1 MAEPSKLRVSEL
13 DFNEIRNNLKTFLKA
28 QDTFKDYNFEG
39 SVISSVLD
47 LLAYNTHYNSFYL
60 NMVANEMFLDTAVT
74 RSGLV
79 SLSKLIGYT
88 PKSRTSSQANV
99 NLIITPTD
107 SPANII
113 VSKGTKFNAD
123 IDGINYTF
131 TTDKSYS
138 APANNQNIAVTIPNV
153 TLREGEQ
160 LRFTHTVD
168 TTLEDQRFVVPNRGV
183 DHQSISVIIQES
195 QSDTRKSV
203 YDKASDLLE
212 ANSTSNIFF
221 VEEGTDFFTEI
232 KFGDGVL
239 GNDLK
244 TGNIV
249 LIDYTLSS
257 GVLGNG
263 ANVFTVAT
271 TAGGY
276 PGVTVSTNEP
286 STGGSDEETLNS
298 IRFNAPKHFSAQN
311 RAVTKEDY
319 KRLILRE
326 YPLAESVVVYGGEDA
341 DPPKFG
347 TVFIGIKPRQGLF
360 ISSSIKEGIK

>member
-1 MAEPSKLRVSEL
+1 M
-13 DFNEIRNNLKTFLKA
+13 
-28 QDTFKDYNFEG
+28 
-39 SVISSVLD
+39 
-47 LLAYNTHYNSFYL
+47 
-60 NMVANEMFLDTAVT
+60 
-74 RSGLV
+74 
-79 SLSKLIGYT
+79 
-88 PKSRTSSQANV
+88 
-99 NLIITPTD
+99 
-107 SPANII
+107 
-113 VSKGTKFNAD
+113 
-123 IDGINYTF
+123 
-131 TTDKSYS
+131 
-138 APANNQNIAVTIPNV
+138 

-298 IRFNAPKHFSAQN
+298 IR
-311 RAVTKEDY
+311 Y
-319 KRLILRE
+319 
-326 YPLAESVVVYGGEDA
+326 
-341 DPPKFG
+341 
-347 TVFIGIKPRQGLF
+347 
-360 ISSSIKEGIK
+360 